1 MVLEI
6 LLIMAAMLY
15 ALFLFFIL
23 LMGVYRAKLAGR
35 LSGKLGV
42 LLFPVVVLG
51 VSWDVLCQ
59 FTVANLIFLDLPACG
74 LSTKSIT
81 FRRRVWTITYPYVE
95 YLVTTRLRR
104 LHSGREGWRKTL
116 AASICDGLLDVFD
129 PSGDHC

>member
-59 FTVANLIFLDLPACG
+59 FTVANLIF
-74 LSTKSIT
+74 
-81 FRRRVWTITYPYVE
+81 
-95 YLVTTRLRR
+95 
-104 LHSGREGWRKTL
+104 
-116 AASICDGLLDVFD
+116 
-129 PSGDHC
+129 